1 MNSYARFEL
10 IQNLKSAAVYAL
22 SFGVIILIALGT
34 LSLLHSG
41 NARIEA
47 KCAAQGGQVITAP
60 GEISRCLRPAR

>member
-10 IQNLKSAAVYAL
+10 IQNLKAAAVYAL
-22 SFGVIILIALGT
+22 TFGFIILIALGA
-34 LSLLHSG
+34 LPLLERG